1 MRLLLCLLSSCLF
14 LFGCA
19 SEENQDVKEWM
30 QEQAKDMRGRVPR
43 LPEIKPFPP
52 VAYEAE
58 NLLSPFSIGKIVTI
72 DATIDK
78 TAPDRNR
85 PLQAL
90 ESFPLEDLKV
100 VGVILSGSKPY
111 ALIQTPPPNKPK
123 NVVVGEYIGQNFG
136 KIVAINKD
144 GVTVRETVRDINGV
158 WIEQEKI
165 LSVPK
170 DGGS

>member
-1 MRLLLCLLSSCLF
+1 MKLLNLLCLCL
-14 LFGCA
+14 LLAGCA
-19 SEENQDVKEWM
+19 SGEHQDIKEWM
-30 QEQAKDMRGRVPR
+30 REQTKDMRGRVPQ

-58 NLLSPFSIGKIVTI
+58 SMLSPFVPGKIVTV

-85 PLQAL
+85 PLQPL

-100 VGVILSGSKPY
+100 VGVILSGTVPY

-123 NVVVGEYIGQNFG
+123 NVRIGEYMGQSFG
-136 KIVAINKD
+136 RIMAINKD
-144 GVTVRETVRDINGV
+144 GVTVRETVRDVNGV
-158 WIEQEKI
+158 WVEQEKT

-170 DGGS
+170 EGGR